1 MSVGEEVVGRGRQRQ
16 PDWFIE
22 AADTLQPLLEE
33 KNRAHKVWLQNGRAA
48 EKRLFRQQQRLVKR
62 ACGCCEGRLDH
73 KNGRN
78 CREIEKRWSGEM
90 EMH

>member
-1 MSVGEEVVGRGRQRQ
+1 MVGRGRQRQ
-16 PDWFIE
+16 PDWFVE

-33 KNRAHKVWLQNGRAA
+33 KNRAHKRWLQNGRPA

-62 ACGCCEGRLDH
+62 AVDAAKEDWIT
-73 KNGRN
+73 KMV
-78 CREIEKRWSGEM
+78 ETAERWSGEM